1 MNVREFVRQNE
12 KMNSSLITDWDKEM
26 LLEAI
31 QIYADQQLRLYGV
44 SKRFSPKESTN
55 VLRKPKLALIS
66 TDLKNILVEGNGYHY
81 NNKED
86 IEFINK
92 YAGKKVLVYEW
103 ANDCGYAKMI
113 ITHYLKNVLS
123 LWTKCLLTYWYM
135 NSKNTDK

>member
-1 MNVREFVRQNE
+1 MNAKEFVRQNE

-44 SKRFSPKESTN
+44 NKRFSPKESTN

-66 TDLKNILVEGNGYHY
+66 TDLKNILERGNGNDY
-81 NNKED
+81 NEKED

-92 YAGKKVLVYEW
+92 YAGKKALIYEW
-103 ANDCGYAKMI
+103 KNDWWICEDDNYPIFK
-113 ITHYLKNVLS
+113 
-123 LWTKCLLTYWYM
+123 KCFEFA
-135 NSKNTDK
+135 D